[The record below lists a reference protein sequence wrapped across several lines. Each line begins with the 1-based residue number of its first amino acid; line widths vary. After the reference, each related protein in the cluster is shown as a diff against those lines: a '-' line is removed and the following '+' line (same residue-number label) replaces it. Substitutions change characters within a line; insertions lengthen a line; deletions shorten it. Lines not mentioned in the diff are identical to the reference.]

1 MAVRDFGHAL
11 RLFLLLPL
19 ARLDILDPH
28 IMFAQEFFFYLP
40 IFAQEVVSDRRRRL
54 KRFFYKVD
62 MLDPR
67 FKFAQEV
74 S

>member
-28 IMFAQEFFFYLP
+28 IMFAQEFLSSDFCSRGCFGP
-40 IFAQEVVSDRRRRL
+40 ATAAREV
-54 KRFFYKVD
+54 FYKVD
-62 MLDPR
+62 MLDPL
-67 FKFAQEV
+67 FMFAQEV
-74 S
+74 A

>member
-28 IMFAQEFFFYLP
+28 IMFAQEFSRLFFCSRDCFGPATAALEVFYKVVMLDP
-40 IFAQEVVSDRRRRL
+40 LFMFAQEGS
-54 KRFFYKVD
+54 
-62 MLDPR
+62 
-67 FKFAQEV
+67 
-74 S
+74 

>member
-28 IMFAQEFFFYLP
+28 IMGAQEFFVFRF
-40 IFAQEVVSDRRRRL
+40 FAQEVVSDLRRRL
-54 KRFFYKVD
+54 ERFFYKVD